1 MPATRYV
8 SKQLADW
15 SVLDQG
21 ETADRRGSRRK
32 RLRSYEENPRGSAST
47 RSNRD
52 IPFALLTKRSRS
64 RVLSASLLW
73 HKQHIMPEPAF
84 ALFYFFFSQFRHSP
98 CLVGRCAVLGLEKL
112 LFLPFYIIQYPSKSR
127 DNTFNVNTTLSLR
140 FSLSL
145 ALTQL
150 LSLFLSLP
158 LARSVTPLH
167 NSLLPTLI
175 LFLLLSTIS
184 YVISVKFN

>member
-1 MPATRYV
+1 MKRVPHVVFLCTHPKGPKM
-8 SKQLADW
+8 SQLAAAKYMKKSKSDDKKI
-15 SVLDQG
+15 VNL
-21 ETADRRGSRRK
+21 
-32 RLRSYEENPRGSAST
+32 
-47 RSNRD
+47 
-52 IPFALLTKRSRS
+52 FTKRSRS

-84 ALFYFFFSQFRHSP
+84 ALFYLFFFFSSQFRHSP

-112 LFLPFYIIQYPSKSR
+112 LPLPFYIAQYPSKSR

-145 ALTQL
+145 ALAQL
-150 LSLFLSLP
+150 LSPFLSLP

-167 NSLLPTLI
+167 NGLPNGLPTHINPFPTSLYDQ
-175 LFLLLSTIS
+175 LCYIS
-184 YVISVKFN
+184 KI